1 MNLRWRDSV
10 NYFRSY
16 ASLKCCV
23 VEIRK
28 RERQRERERQRDR
41 EIDREKQTIQTQNV
55 DAFWHQPN
63 YMSIDT
69 SALHVAHYFRFNTVL
84 IYTCRYRTDSH
95 MEEAKNIND
104 SIILRKL
111 PKSVYSCTCAS
122 DRRLKLTE
130 VIKACDHFICYYF
143 VCPFPSYRMGIGKI
157 MMYCMYMVI

>member
-1 MNLRWRDSV
+1 MYPGDQVIFMCTVSS
-10 NYFRSY
+10 FISQ
-16 ASLKCCV
+16 CM
-23 VEIRK
+23 E
-28 RERQRERERQRDR
+28 
-41 EIDREKQTIQTQNV
+41 QN
-55 DAFWHQPN
+55 QYQN

-69 SALHVAHYFRFNTVL
+69 SSLHVAHYFRFNTVL